1 MTIPY
6 CTAATWRELMNAGT
20 SKTSWVVLTSVVLMA
35 SIAIIVIDVS
45 NTRQVMQRHRPEQ
58 CRTAQ
63 KDRRK
68 TDRGRVPRI
77 SRNPAVR
84 YGSSEG
90 FHTHQP
96 PSRRDRFDLSASRVE
111 PLPWPPPHPL

>member
-1 MTIPY
+1 
-6 CTAATWRELMNAGT
+6 MNAGT

-45 NTRQVMQRHRPEQ
+45 NTGQIVQRHWPEQ

-68 TDRGRVPRI
+68 LIGGEAAGSLEIPPCVADHQRVSTGI
-77 SRNPAVR
+77 NLPA
-84 YGSSEG
+84 GEIG
-90 FHTHQP
+90 C
-96 PSRRDRFDLSASRVE
+96 AA
-111 PLPWPPPHPL
+111 